1 MLGCPMHNPRKFC
14 PGNHSRKKNDSLE
27 NTKKS
32 NGLRPINSWPLKN
45 LKGLGLFP
53 NEILKNQEV
62 GVLKIFPIEAAPWN
76 KPVQTCGHF
85 MLHKE
90 TNATCPSFS
99 QKSSSMSNICSG
111 NGWEDS
117 KIHQK
122 SKPQN
127 QKSKHQNQRIK
138 HQNPRS
144 RIQNILITKH

>member
-1 MLGCPMHNPRKFC
+1 MALCWAAPC
-14 PGNHSRKKNDSLE
+14 TTPGSSAQEITQEKKTDSLE

-45 LKGLGLFP
+45 LKVLGLFR

-62 GVLKIFPIEAAPWN
+62 GVLTIFPIEAAPKN

-85 MLHKE
+85 MLHEE

-111 NGWEDS
+111 
-117 KIHQK
+117 IHQK

-127 QKSKHQNQRIK
+127 QKSKHQN
-138 HQNPRS
+138 PRS
-144 RIQNILITKH
+144 RIQNVLITNH